1 MFIVIF
7 LLTWHKQ
14 RLTTTRRPHSEN
26 KMYTVTSPLPHR
38 ELLNPSLIAY
48 SVMQIGLIVI
58 YMYVLHFFSM
68 LESWN
73 FNFIPSNGLS
83 KSIIIMRFIFA
94 GQYNSYKVWQ
104 RGRKTSNGRNYKKN
118 QQLLICKFILPF
130 CFYLLR

>member
-1 MFIVIF
+1 
-7 LLTWHKQ
+7 
-14 RLTTTRRPHSEN
+14 
-26 KMYTVTSPLPHR
+26 MYTVTSPLPHR

-94 GQYNSYKVWQ
+94 GQYNSYIKSDKEEEKPVMEEII
-104 RGRKTSNGRNYKKN
+104 KKKPN
-118 QQLLICKFILPF
+118 SF
-130 CFYLLR
+130 